1 MPHTSSEH
9 PEEGT
14 LRAYLDGE
22 LPPGATLQCAIHL
35 RRCPTCRL
43 TLRGVRERGHHV
55 ADLLTAV
62 RAPRHVGRRRRR
74 IGFYSSAIGV
84 AAVLVL
90 GALLSVS
97 LRQQPATHSRTAGAT
112 HVQDVCCFN
121 LDGGGRR
128 DDGMLTV
135 SRADQVVDCVVL
147 YEDRAGK
154 RAFSPRD
161 PLRFIS
167 QPEGCTTDVVAAAI
181 ADPLDRQGL

>member
-9 PEEGT
+9 PDEGT
-14 LRAYLDGE
+14 LRAYIDGE
-22 LPPGATLQCAIHL
+22 LPPAATLQCAIHV

-43 TLRGVRERGHHV
+43 TLRGVRERGHQV
-55 ADLLTAV
+55 ADLLTWV
-62 RAPRHVGRRRRR
+62 RAPRRGDSR

-84 AAVLVL
+84 AAALVL
-90 GALLSVS
+90 GTLLSVS
-97 LRQQPATHSRTAGAT
+97 LRQQPATHSRTAGGT

-154 RAFSPRD
+154 RAFSPHD

-181 ADPLDRQGL
+181 ADPLDRPGL